1 MFFLAELPTR
11 DMIEGYAGRHAPG
24 QGQAIEDALVLL
36 RRASAL
42 IRKLDAYFAGHGL
55 SQLRFLTLI
64 VIDREPARDWLSF
77 SEVAARLDVS
87 RPVVS
92 RTVRALVEDG
102 LLQERPDPED
112 KRARR
117 LSLTPKAASTLEALL
132 PGYFKIIAARSEAG
146 DKKKDP
152 AKKTGS

>member
-11 DMIEGYAGRHAPG
+11 DMIEGYAERHAPG
-24 QGQAIEDALVLL
+24 QGQVIEDTLVLL

-42 IRKLDAYFAGHGL
+42 IRQLDAYFAGHGF

-77 SEVAARLDVS
+77 AEVATRLDVS

-92 RTVRALVEDG
+92 RTVRALVEEG
-102 LLQERPDPED
+102 LLQERLDEND

-117 LSLTPKAASTLEALL
+117 LSLTRKASATLEALL
-132 PGYFKIIAARSEAG
+132 PGYFQIIASHAG
-146 DKKKDP
+146 AD
-152 AKKTGS
+152 T

>member
-11 DMIEGYAGRHAPG
+11 DMIEGYADRHAPG
-24 QGQAIEDALVLL
+24 QGQAIKDALVLM

-42 IRKLDAYFAGHGL
+42 IRELDAYFAGHGL

-64 VIDREPARDWLSF
+64 VIDREPDRDWLSF

-87 RPVVS
+87 RPVIS
-92 RTVRALVEDG
+92 RTVRALVGDG
-102 LLQERPDPED
+102 LLQERPDADD

-117 LSLTPKAASTLEALL
+117 LSLTPKAARALEALL
-132 PGYFKIIAARSEAG
+132 PGYFSIIASQSQAR
-146 DKKKDP
+146 
-152 AKKTGS
+152 